1 MLAPAEAGRRQK
13 LKTKKTK
20 KQACSDYCGD
30 YCVRCGCEAQED
42 ENSYSYGTCG
52 VREHALCR
60 VCWEGDPNCQVCA
73 RDLAGLVLGA
83 IER

>member
-20 KQACSDYCGD
+20 KQGDYCGD
-30 YCVRCGCEAQED
+30 YCCRCGCEANED
-42 ENSYSYGTCG
+42 KNTSSYGSCG

-60 VCWEGDPNCQVCA
+60 VCWEGEPNCQVCA
-73 RDLAGLVLGA
+73 TDLAGLVP
-83 IER
+83 